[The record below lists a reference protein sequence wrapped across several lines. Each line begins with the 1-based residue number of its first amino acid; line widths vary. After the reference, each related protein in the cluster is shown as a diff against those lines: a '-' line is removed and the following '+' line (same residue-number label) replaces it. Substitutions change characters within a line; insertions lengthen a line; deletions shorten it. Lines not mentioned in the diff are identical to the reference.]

1 MTLPRSAT
9 FQVSLPTT
17 EPDDTSIVVRREFG
31 APAAKV
37 WQAMTEPDHLR
48 RWLGNPGFPLTTCE
62 MDVRVG
68 GTYRWVFDT
77 PDGAGMGVSGTFDEV
92 VPYSRLVTTEKFDA
106 FPGPSVNTMV
116 FDDLGDRTSM
126 TLTLV
131 YPSREIRDGW
141 VESGMTDGM
150 TQGYERLDELL
161 STSLK
166 PRH

>member
-1 MTLPRSAT
+1 MTLPWSAT

-141 VESGMTDGM
+141 VESGMTDGLGL
-150 TQGYERLDELL
+150 GYTRLDGLL
-161 STSLK
+161 AGEA
-166 PRH
+166 